1 MGTGS
6 EGTEAEALTAVGI
19 VSRWPG
25 KMRSGSAM
33 PLAEASAEAV
43 VEWRRAIPDSVS
55 PPATT
60 WTDPCEAAGTRAR
73 EPAVD
78 SPTAASVT
86 GTAAGPETTARAG
99 RSCAAGSDEAL
110 ACDPAWEVGVRTP
123 RAAVA
128 VARAVDV
135 RVTYVRMDMRCLQ
148 VSRLCNELSMRI
160 VMIP

>member
-1 MGTGS
+1 LLWGERGA
-6 EGTEAEALTAVGI
+6 GG
-19 VSRWPG
+19 
-25 KMRSGSAM
+25 
-33 PLAEASAEAV
+33 V

>member
-43 VEWRRAIPDSVS
+43 VAWRRAIPDSVS

-99 RSCAAGSDEAL
+99 RA
-110 ACDPAWEVGVRTP
+110 PPVRTRP
-123 RAAVA
+123 WP
-128 VARAVDV
+128 
-135 RVTYVRMDMRCLQ
+135 VTRRGK
-148 VSRLCNELSMRI
+148 SG
-160 VMIP
+160 